1 MTSKNEFQ
9 EPLPKNNKTQKRNE
23 TLHVKLQNIKTKQGI
38 IGYIIRD
45 PKSASVDI
53 KDPTKI
59 INYALLASTLHD
71 SGESMISA
79 FELGKVNNIVLEGKD
94 VKVLTLTIDDNRIS
108 IFMNKNVNHNTIYKD
123 LRS

>member
-1 MTSKNEFQ
+1 MSSKNESQ
-9 EPLPKNNKTQKRNE
+9 EPLSKNKFQKRNE
-23 TLHVKLQNIKTKQGI
+23 TLHLKLQNIKAKEGI

-59 INYALLASTLHD
+59 IDYALLSSTLHD

-79 FELGKVNNIVLEGKD
+79 FELGEVNNIVVEGKD
-94 VKVLTLTIDDNRIS
+94 VKVLSLTIGDNRIS

-123 LRS
+123 LRL

>member
-9 EPLPKNNKTQKRNE
+9 EPLPKNKLQKRNE
-23 TLHVKLQNIKTKQGI
+23 PLHIKLQNIKAKEGI

-59 INYALLASTLHD
+59 IDYALLASTLHD
-71 SGESMISA
+71 SGENMISA
-79 FELGKVNNIVLEGKD
+79 FELGKVNNIVVEGKD
-94 VKVLTLTIDDNRIS
+94 VKVLTLTIDNNRIS

-123 LRS
+123 LPL

>member
-1 MTSKNEFQ
+1 MTTKNEFQ
-9 EPLPKNNKTQKRNE
+9 ESPPKNKSREQNE
-23 TLHVKLQNIKTKQGI
+23 TLHLKLQNIKTDKEI

-45 PKSASVDI
+45 STSASVDM

-59 INYALLASTLHD
+59 IDYALLASTLHD

-79 FELGKVNNIVLEGKD
+79 FELGKVDNIVVEGKD
-94 VKVLTLTIDDNRIS
+94 VKVLTLAIDDNRIS

>member
-1 MTSKNEFQ
+1 MSSKNEFQ
-9 EPLPKNNKTQKRNE
+9 EPLPKNKFQKRNE
-23 TLHVKLQNIKTKQGI
+23 TLHLKLQNIKTKEGI
-38 IGYIIRD
+38 IGYIVRD

-59 INYALLASTLHD
+59 IDYALLSSTLHD

-79 FELGKVNNIVLEGKD
+79 FELGKINNIIVEGKD
-94 VKVLTLTIDDNRIS
+94 VKVLSLTIGDNRIS

-123 LRS
+123 LRL

>member
-9 EPLPKNNKTQKRNE
+9 EPLPKNKTQKQNE
-23 TLHVKLQNIKTKQGI
+23 TLHVKLQNIKTKEGI

-59 INYALLASTLHD
+59 IDYALLASTLHD

-79 FELGKVNNIVLEGKD
+79 FELGNVNNIVIEGKD
-94 VKVLTLTIDDNRIS
+94 VKVLTLTIGNNRIS
-108 IFMNKNVNHNTIYKD
+108 IFMNKNVDHNTIYKD
-123 LRS
+123 VQS

>member
-1 MTSKNEFQ
+1 MTIKNES
-9 EPLPKNNKTQKRNE
+9 
-23 TLHVKLQNIKTKQGI
+23 LHLKLQNIKTEKEI

-59 INYALLASTLHD
+59 VDYALLASTLHD
-71 SGESMISA
+71 SGESMIRA
-79 FELGKVNNIVLEGKD
+79 FELGKINNIIVEGKD
-94 VKVLTLTIDDNRIS
+94 VKVLTLTIDNNRVS
-108 IFMNKNVNHNTIYKD
+108 IFMNKNVDHNTIYED

>member
-1 MTSKNEFQ
+1 MTTKNEFQ
-9 EPLPKNNKTQKRNE
+9 KSPHKNEAQKQNE
-23 TLHVKLQNIKTKQGI
+23 TLHLKLQNIKTEKEI

-59 INYALLASTLHD
+59 IDYALLASTLHD
-71 SGESMISA
+71 SGESMIST
-79 FELGKVNNIVLEGKD
+79 FELGKVNNIVAEGKD
-94 VKVLTLTIDDNRIS
+94 VKVLTLTIDNNRVS
-108 IFMNKNVNHNTIYKD
+108 IFMNKNVDHNRIHKD

>member
-1 MTSKNEFQ
+1 MTTKNEFQ
-9 EPLPKNNKTQKRNE
+9 ESPPKNKSQKQNE
-23 TLHVKLQNIKTKQGI
+23 TLHLKLQNIKTEKEI

-45 PKSASVDI
+45 AKSASVDI

-59 INYALLASTLHD
+59 IDYALLASTLHD

-79 FELGKVNNIVLEGKD
+79 FELGKVNNIVVEGKD

-123 LRS
+123 LCS

>member
-9 EPLPKNNKTQKRNE
+9 ESPPTNKFQKQNE
-23 TLHVKLQNIKTKQGI
+23 TLHLKLQNIKTDKEI
-38 IGYIIRD
+38 IGYIVRD

-59 INYALLASTLHD
+59 IDYALLASTLHD

-79 FELGKVNNIVLEGKD
+79 FELGKVNNIVVEGKD

-123 LRS
+123 LCS

>member
-1 MTSKNEFQ
+1 MSSKNEFQ
-9 EPLPKNNKTQKRNE
+9 EPLPKNEFQKRNE
-23 TLHVKLQNIKTKQGI
+23 TLHLKLQNIKAKEGI

-59 INYALLASTLHD
+59 IDYALLSSTLHD
-71 SGESMISA
+71 SAESMMSA
-79 FELGKVNNIVLEGKD
+79 FELGEVNNIVVEGKD
-94 VKVLTLTIDDNRIS
+94 VKVLSLTIGDNRIS

-123 LRS
+123 LRL

>member
-1 MTSKNEFQ
+1 MSSKNEFQ
-9 EPLPKNNKTQKRNE
+9 EPLPKNKFQKRNE
-23 TLHVKLQNIKTKQGI
+23 TLHLKLQNIKAKEGI
-38 IGYIIRD
+38 IGYIVRD

-59 INYALLASTLHD
+59 IDYALLSSTLHD

-79 FELGKVNNIVLEGKD
+79 FELGEVNNIVVEGKD
-94 VKVLTLTIDDNRIS
+94 VKVLSLTIGDNRIS

-123 LRS
+123 LRL

>member
-9 EPLPKNNKTQKRNE
+9 ESSPKNKFQKQNE
-23 TLHVKLQNIKTKQGI
+23 TLHLKLQNIKTEKEI

-45 PKSASVDI
+45 AKSASVDI

-59 INYALLASTLHD
+59 IDYALLASTLHD

-79 FELGKVNNIVLEGKD
+79 FELGKVNNIVVEGKD

-108 IFMNKNVNHNTIYKD
+108 IFMNKNADHNTIYED
-123 LRS
+123 LCS

>member
-1 MTSKNEFQ
+1 MTSKKEFQ
-9 EPLPKNNKTQKRNE
+9 EPLPKNKFQKRNE
-23 TLHVKLQNIKTKQGI
+23 TLHIKLQNLKTKEGI

-59 INYALLASTLHD
+59 IDYALLSSTLHD
-71 SGESMISA
+71 SVESMISA
-79 FELGKVNNIVLEGKD
+79 FELGKVNNIVVEGKD
-94 VKVLTLTIDDNRIS
+94 VKILSLTIGDNRIS

-123 LRS
+123 LRL

>member
-9 EPLPKNNKTQKRNE
+9 EPLPKNKIQKRNE
-23 TLHVKLQNIKTKQGI
+23 TLQLKLQNIKTKEGI

-59 INYALLASTLHD
+59 IDYALLSSTLHD

-79 FELGKVNNIVLEGKD
+79 FELGKVNNIVVEGKD

-108 IFMNKNVNHNTIYKD
+108 IFMNKNVNHNTICKD
-123 LRS
+123 LRL

>member
-1 MTSKNEFQ
+1 MTIKNES
-9 EPLPKNNKTQKRNE
+9 
-23 TLHVKLQNIKTKQGI
+23 LHLKLQNIKTEKEI

-59 INYALLASTLHD
+59 VDYALLASTLHD

-79 FELGKVNNIVLEGKD
+79 FELGKINNIVVEGKD
-94 VKVLTLTIDDNRIS
+94 VKVLTLTIDNNRVS
-108 IFMNKNVNHNTIYKD
+108 IFMNKNVDHNTIYKD